1 MRTLAALAALLLATS
16 LAACGFKLRG
26 EQNIPIESL
35 FIQVPLNSQLGAE
48 ISRNLRAV
56 SQVKIVTVRQDAKA
70 SFELLGERRERE
82 VLAIN
87 AQGRAREYQLRLV
100 AVFRVVA
107 ADGTELLPA
116 TTLTARR
123 DISFNETD
131 FLARESEETL
141 LYRDMQTDLVRQMIN
156 RLATIKPDAG

>member
-1 MRTLAALAALLLATS
+1 MRAPIALIALLLSCT

-26 EQNIPIESL
+26 EQMIPVESL
-35 FIQVPLNSQLGAE
+35 FIQVPLNSQIGAE

-56 SQVKIVTVRQDAKA
+56 STVKVMESRKDAQA
-70 SFELLGERRERE
+70 IFELLAERRERE

-87 AQGRAREYQLRLV
+87 AAGRAREYQLRLV
-100 AVFRVVA
+100 ASFRVVSPEGA
-107 ADGTELLPA
+107 ELLPA

-131 FLARESEETL
+131 FLARENEEAL

-156 RLATIKPDAG
+156 RLSAIKPDAT

>member
-1 MRTLAALAALLLATS
+1 MKRRAVLVLAVLLAG
-16 LAACGFKLRG
+16 CGFKLRG
-26 EQNIPIESL
+26 EQPIPVESL
-35 FIQVPLNSQLGAE
+35 FLQVPVNSQIGAE
-48 ISRNLRAV
+48 ISRHLRAV
-56 SQVKIVTVRQDAKA
+56 SQVKIVTQRADAKA
-70 SFELLGERRERE
+70 IFELLGERRERE

-100 AVFRVVA
+100 ASFRVMDA
-107 ADGTELLPA
+107 EGNELLPV

-131 FLARESEETL
+131 FLARENEETL

-156 RLATIKPDAG
+156 RLAAIKPDAG